1 MTGIEIV
8 GVMLFCLSFGMIIM
22 GLVGFSKPVEM
33 IYCKQTKEILQKQ
46 VYYFNA
52 ADKNVVRNAI
62 AEGNKET
69 LKLLNNSSNNNMRA
83 IVYATPSYKYGV
95 PVEDPVI
102 CSTCI
107 AN

>member
-1 MTGIEIV
+1 MSGGWSI
-8 GVMLFCLSFGMIIM
+8 GPASF
-22 GLVGFSKPVEM
+22 LPRKVSQEGFSKPAEM

-52 ADKNVVRNAI
+52 ADKNIVRNAI
-62 AEGNKET
+62 REGDKVA
-69 LKLLNNSSNNNMRA
+69 LKLIHNSQNNNMRA

-95 PVEDPVI
+95 SVEEPVI
-102 CSTCI
+102 CNICQ